1 MPSNVISG
9 IRMLAFQMA
18 RSGEFVDC
26 LSIETA
32 LERSG
37 HPRAVLALREPRIR
51 ALVNVICSEHGEGD
65 AGE

>member
-1 MPSNVISG
+1 
-9 IRMLAFQMA
+9 MLAFQMA

-37 HPRAVLALREPRIR
+37 HPRAVMALGEARIR
-51 ALVNVICSEHGEGD
+51 SLVNLLCSEHGRGD
-65 AGE
+65 ATE